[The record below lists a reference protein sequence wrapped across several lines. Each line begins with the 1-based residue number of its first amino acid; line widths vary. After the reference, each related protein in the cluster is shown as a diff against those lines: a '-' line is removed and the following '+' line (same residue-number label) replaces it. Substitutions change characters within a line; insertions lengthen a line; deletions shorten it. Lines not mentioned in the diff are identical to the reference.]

1 MTDRL
6 GAEYGTNSMD
16 PVIAPILA
24 ATVWFVVCLGY
35 VLLAGMGTFWAIV
48 WPEGQAV
55 RRLRGLAVAGLAL
68 ISLGT
73 VIEALVGILVGE
85 YPRGETVTD
94 ESGTWLLVRL
104 AALAIA
110 GFFGAELLSQPVRGA
125 RRIVVLALVAVLTVT
140 LVVNSTAMS
149 SPQVVA
155 IAAIVGVYLL
165 ALAAWLG
172 SLVAVAALL
181 VPHNQPGGLDRVWTR
196 FSWLTGLSVLVLMV
210 TGVAPHLIFGG
221 TATRSGVLILIE
233 VPVLV
238 GSWALSRYAIAYGR
252 RLAFRERYLS
262 GLPVAGSGQR
272 PKLGRA
278 IGIQMILCVALLAVA
293 VAELAVLP
301 VPGRPGT
308 PPLGDL
314 LPLPPVATA
323 TASEAR
329 PGASDT
335 PRFIPE
341 RIELP
346 GDAAA
351 AIVPVSTVGRELVVP
366 ADPGRVGWWD
376 GSSYVGDPYGST
388 VIAGHVDVFDR
399 GIGFFYQL
407 WNIKVGERV
416 VLRAGHLRQAYK
428 ITTLRQVPRTDLVD
442 DKEIFDIGGP
452 PRLVLITCAGNFRA
466 DRGGYSRNLIVVA
479 RPVS

>member
-1 MTDRL
+1 
-6 GAEYGTNSMD
+6 MD
-16 PVIAPILA
+16 PGALPILA

-35 VLLAGMGTFWAIV
+35 VLLAGMGTFWAVV

-73 VIEALVGILVGE
+73 VGKALVDMLVDE

-104 AALAIA
+104 AVLAIA
-110 GFFGAELLSQPVRGA
+110 GFFGTELLSQPVRGA
-125 RRIVVLALVAVLTVT
+125 RRVVVLALIVVLTIT
-140 LVVNSTAMS
+140 LVATSTAMAS
-149 SPQVVA
+149 SQVVA
-155 IAAIVGVYLL
+155 IAATVGAYLL

-172 SLVAVAALL
+172 SLLAVAPLL
-181 VPHNQPGGLDRVWTR
+181 VPHNRPAGLDQVWTR
-196 FSWLTGLSVLVLMV
+196 FSWLSGLSVLLLVV
-210 TGVAPHLIFGG
+210 TGTAQHLIFGG
-221 TATRSGVLILIE
+221 TATSRSGVLLLIE

-238 GSWALSRYAIAYGR
+238 GSWALSRYVVAYGR
-252 RLAFRERYLS
+252 RLAFREKYLS
-262 GLPVAGSGQR
+262 GLPVIGIGSGRR
-272 PKLGRA
+272 PTLGRV
-278 IGIQMILCVALLAVA
+278 IGIQMILCVALLGVA
-293 VAELAVLP
+293 VAQLAVLP

-308 PPLGDL
+308 PALGN
-314 LPLPPVATA
+314 PGPTTPVA

-329 PGASDT
+329 PAASDT
-335 PRFIPE
+335 HRFIPE

-346 GDAAA
+346 GDASA
-351 AIVPVSTVGRELVVP
+351 AIVPVATVGRELVVP
-366 ADPGRVGWWD
+366 EDPGRVGWWD

-388 VIAGHVDVFDR
+388 VIAGHVDTLDR
-399 GIGFFYQL
+399 GLGFFYRL

-416 VLRAGHLRQAYK
+416 VLKAGHLRQAYK
-428 ITTLRQVPRTDLVD
+428 ITALRQVPRTDLVD
-442 DKEIFDIGGP
+442 DGVFDIGGP